1 MSWRDALPRL
11 GIFATSDRPA
21 AGLAAA
27 LAAGGERVA
36 ALEAY
41 RELLLATPD
50 DLALL
55 NALSLLLGRLG
66 RDEEDLAVRTRI
78 AVLTVEGMGL
88 ALADRPAALTFELA
102 VTGLGPVPDGM
113 PAGYVTALFDSFAPA
128 FDETLRGRL
137 RYRAPE
143 LVFAAL
149 ALALGARA
157 TAAPATL
164 DICDIG
170 CGTGLLGPLLRPI
183 ARRLDGIDLSAR
195 MLDRAR
201 ALALYDDLAEA
212 DLLGALAL
220 RGARYDVITAADV
233 LIYLGDLRPALAAS
247 ALALRPGGLAAF
259 TVEQTDAPGYRLTDT
274 GRYEHPAALVRE
286 AASAAGLIEVS
297 MSEAVLR
304 AEQAHPVTGLVWVFR
319 KPAAA
324 A

>member
-41 RELLLATPD
+41 RELLRATPD

-66 RDEEDLAVRTRI
+66 RDEEDLAIRTRI
-78 AVLTVEGMGL
+78 AVLTVAGMGL

-102 VTGLGPVPDGM
+102 VTGLGPVPEGM

-143 LVFAAL
+143 LLFAAL
-149 ALALGARA
+149 ALGA

-170 CGTGLLGPLLRPI
+170 CGTGLLGPLLRPL

-201 ALALYDDLAEA
+201 ALALYDDLSEA
-212 DLLGALAL
+212 DLLSALAL
-220 RGARYDVITAADV
+220 RGGRYDVITAADV

-247 ALALRPGGLAAF
+247 AHALRPGGLAAF
-259 TVEQTDAPGYRLTDT
+259 TVEQTHEAAYRLTDT

-297 MSEAVLR
+297 MSEGVLR
-304 AEQAHPVTGLVWVFR
+304 AEQANPVTGLVWVFR
-319 KPAAA
+319 KPGAPA
-324 A
+324 